1 MGLKGSSIASNRD
14 PTLELD
20 SHKQSMRCFNLGG
33 GPIERDFTRYERG
46 ATLITSNLPFD
57 EWTET
62 FGSERPDRRAAR
74 QADASRQHPRDERRQ
89 LSPWPEPRPKGQGRG
104 PTMKTGPAR
113 QRALA
118 RASYVV
124 SARARA
130 LTQSP
135 PSEYTALNWQTFA
148 PPSGWFLLRR

>member
-1 MGLKGSSIASNRD
+1 
-14 PTLELD
+14 
-20 SHKQSMRCFNLGG
+20 
-33 GPIERDFTRYERG
+33 
-46 ATLITSNLPFD
+46 
-57 EWTET
+57 
-62 FGSERPDRRAAR
+62 
-74 QADASRQHPRDERRQ
+74 
-89 LSPWPEPRPKGQGRG
+89 
-104 PTMKTGPAR
+104 MKTGPAR

-148 PPSGWFLLRR
+148 PPSAWFLLRR